1 MRRKGLLLES
11 GLLLLGSTVITM
23 MLFVLWLLNFK
34 IHIYQRIIEE
44 FHYNRV
50 QEIPLAI
57 ISSDY
62 QKEAFVEKINKAYY
76 GFYSEDEIENFKKTV
91 KSNATEQVGESYWW
105 MLNIEN
111 LYFGRIYGEGCRV
124 REIIEKSELP
134 PYEETRYCYCSGCPI
149 NKKVKAEIYSCE
161 VVLPISECL
170 GSLTINITFFNE
182 TFPFPL
188 TFNGSSKFVT
198 EMRFNAYA

>member
-1 MRRKGLLLES
+1 NKCESMRRKGLLLES

-44 FHYNRV
+44 FHHNRV

-76 GFYSEDEIENFKKTV
+76 GFYSEDEIDEFKKVV
-91 KSNATEQVGESYWW
+91 KDITIAQVGEAYTW
-105 MLNIEN
+105 
-111 LYFGRIYGEGCRV
+111 
-124 REIIEKSELP
+124 EISIEKYSFSKTGCDVIVWPEYNLICYKCSDECP
-134 PYEETRYCYCSGCPI
+134 VEIEYCVDPSLPYELTL
-149 NKKVKAEIYSCE
+149 AD
-161 VVLPISECL
+161 CL

>member
-44 FHYNRV
+44 FHHNRV

-76 GFYSEDEIENFKKTV
+76 GFYSEDEIDEFKKVV
-91 KSNATEQVGESYWW
+91 KDITIAQVGKAYIWEVS
-105 MLNIEN
+105 IEKY
-111 LYFGRIYGEGCRV
+111 LFSMEEGCYV
-124 REIIEKSELP
+124 IIEYGSGATCCKCSDECPVKIEYCLPTSLP
-134 PYEETRYCYCSGCPI
+134 PCKLTL
-149 NKKVKAEIYSCE
+149 AD
-161 VVLPISECL
+161 CL